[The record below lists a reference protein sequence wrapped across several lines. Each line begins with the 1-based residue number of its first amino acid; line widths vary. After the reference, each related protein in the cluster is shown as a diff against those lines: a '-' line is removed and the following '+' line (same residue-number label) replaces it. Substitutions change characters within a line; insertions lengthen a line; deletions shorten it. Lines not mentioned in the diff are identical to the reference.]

1 MCLTPYPVTNN
12 YNKINMED
20 TRMVAACPP
29 RLPRLGHQLQPLL
42 PAKATKRKRLNAV
55 LDKLANNIKV
65 APESPDDDGDNNLEF
80 EINVKT
86 KIKKESDPSSESDES
101 DNERRNV
108 ENSGDI
114 YDTDRSPLSSVSSPK
129 EDVDSPSKCLSPT
142 PIKVEPHQNSP
153 KSSNI
158 FFSSLLNS
166 PPCDSRP
173 TSNQQQKLHESA
185 LSQLRLAPLPNQ
197 PSSPS
202 PSIMTSYEQYI
213 KSHLLSKMYLQQY
226 MTNNLTKPFVL
237 PNQTADENKTETTP
251 HHSNGDKSQTKQ
263 ISKESQVF
271 LDGPLD
277 LSTRQ
282 TDPISIVSKDSL
294 AQSLKERL
302 YSQQFS
308 FPPFPPMLMQT
319 PTLQSR
325 SHDESPSSKIKQ
337 ESTAVVETSSTKKDP
352 THVCPICGQ
361 MFSLHDRL
369 AKHMASRHKSKA
381 SDSSSKAYFC
391 DVCKRSFA
399 RSDMLTRHMRL
410 HTGIKPY
417 TCRVCGQVFSR
428 SDHLSTHQRTH
439 TGEKPYKCPSCPYS
453 ACRRDMITRHM
464 RTHSRYEL
472 QDSTSISEESDKE
485 SNGLSGSSANISRVP
500 FKFVKEEVVD
510 S

>member
-1 MCLTPYPVTNN
+1 
-12 YNKINMED
+12 MED
-20 TRMVAACPP
+20 TRMVAACSP
-29 RLPRLGHQLQPLL
+29 RLPRIGHQLEPLL

-114 YDTDRSPLSSVSSPK
+114 YDTDRSPMSSVSSPK
-129 EDVDSPSKCLSPT
+129 EEVDSPNICLSPT
-142 PIKVEPHQNSP
+142 PIKSEHHQSSP
-153 KSSNI
+153 KNSNI
-158 FFSSLLNS
+158 FFGSQLNS
-166 PPCDSRP
+166 PSCDSRAS
-173 TSNQQQKLHESA
+173 SNQEKLPESN
-185 LSQLRLAPLPNQ
+185 LSQLRLTPLPNQ
-197 PSSPS
+197 PSSPT
-202 PSIMTSYEQYI
+202 PSMMSSYEQYI
-213 KSHLLSKMYLQQY
+213 KSQLLSKMYLQQY

-237 PNQTADENKTETTP
+237 PNQTADENKTEP
-251 HHSNGDKSQTKQ
+251 SSHHSNGDKSQTKK
-263 ISKESQVF
+263 ISKESHVF

-282 TDPISIVSKDSL
+282 TDSLSIVTKDSL

-302 YSQQFS
+302 YSQQFP
-308 FPPFPPMLMQT
+308 FPPFPQMLMQN
-319 PTLQSR
+319 PALQSR

-337 ESTAVVETSSTKKDP
+337 ESTAVVETSSAKKDP
-352 THVCPICGQ
+352 TYVCPICGQ

-472 QDSTSISEESDKE
+472 QDSSSIAEESDKE
-485 SNGLSGSSANISRVP
+485 SNGHSGAAPNLSGEA

>member
-1 MCLTPYPVTNN
+1 MCQHQITVTNN
-12 YNKINMED
+12 NKNNMEEGHG
-20 TRMVAACPP
+20 TNLG
-29 RLPRLGHQLQPLL
+29 RLPREPRLQPLL
-42 PAKATKRKRLNAV
+42 EPLLPGKANKRKRLNAV

-65 APESPDDDGDNNLEF
+65 APESPDDEGDNNLEF

-86 KIKKESDPSSESDES
+86 KIKKESDPSSESEES

-108 ENSGDI
+108 EMLS
-114 YDTDRSPLSSVSSPK
+114 DTDRSPRSSVSDTK
-129 EDVDSPSKCLSPT
+129 DDIMDSPGICLSPNHIR
-142 PIKVEPHQNSP
+142 PEPE
-153 KSSNI
+153 KSFSKNI
-158 FFSSLLNS
+158 FFNNS
-166 PPCDSRP
+166 PPS
-173 TSNQQQKLHESA
+173 SSSQKLQES
-185 LSQLRLAPLPNQ
+185 Q
-197 PSSPS
+197 PDSPTPSMTCS
-202 PSIMTSYEQYI
+202 PTPSLMSSYEQYI
-213 KSHLLSKMYLQQY
+213 KSQLLSKMYLQQY
-226 MTNNLTKPFVL
+226 MSNNLTNCTKTDQLNPSQSKVISQENSGGHQDHTHQGGHHGHHGHHQVL
-237 PNQTADENKTETTP
+237 
-251 HHSNGDKSQTKQ
+251 
-263 ISKESQVF
+263 

-282 TDPISIVSKDSL
+282 TDSLAIVTKDSL

-302 YSQQFS
+302 YCQQFP
-308 FPPFPPMLMQT
+308 FPPFPPLLMQNSV
-319 PTLQSR
+319 LHSR
-325 SHDESPSSKIKQ
+325 SQDETLKPSKIKQ
-337 ESTAVVETSSTKKDP
+337 ESPAVVETSSIKKDP
-352 THVCPICGQ
+352 AYVCPICGQ

-381 SDSSSKAYFC
+381 SDASSKAYFC

-472 QDSTSISEESDKE
+472 QDSSSTQEDSEKE
-485 SNGLSGSSANISRVP
+485 SNGHVGANKNISGEA
-500 FKFVKEEVVD
+500 FKFVKEEIVD

>member
-1 MCLTPYPVTNN
+1 MDQNS
-12 YNKINMED
+12 
-20 TRMVAACPP
+20 MVATCSP
-29 RLPRLGHQLQPLL
+29 RLPRLGQELEPLL

-86 KIKKESDPSSESDES
+86 KIKKESDPSSESEDS
-101 DNERRNV
+101 DNDRRNI
-108 ENSGDI
+108 ETSGDV
-114 YDTDRSPLSSVSSPK
+114 YDTDRSPMSSISSPK
-129 EDVDSPSKCLSPT
+129 EEVDSPT
-142 PIKVEPHQNSP
+142 RIKNEPHQSSP
-153 KSSNI
+153 TNSNI

-166 PPCDSRP
+166 PPCDTGP
-173 TSNQQQKLHESA
+173 TTNLTKRQNDSF
-185 LSQLRLAPLPNQ
+185 SQLRLASTANQTASPNAT
-197 PSSPS
+197 SPS
-202 PSIMTSYEQYI
+202 MMSSYEQYI

-237 PNQTADENKTETTP
+237 PNQTADIHKTESSDRQP
-251 HHSNGDKSQTKQ
+251 NGDKSQKKP
-263 ISKESQVF
+263 ISKESHVF

-282 TDPISIVSKDSL
+282 TDTLSIVSKDSL
-294 AQSLKERL
+294 AQSIKERL

-308 FPPFPPMLMQT
+308 FPPFSPMLMQT
-319 PTLQSR
+319 QPLQPR
-325 SHDESPSSKIKQ
+325 SLEVSPSSKIKQ
-337 ESTAVVETSSTKKDP
+337 ESTAVVETSSSNKDL
-352 THVCPICGQ
+352 TYVCPICGQ

-369 AKHMASRHKSKA
+369 AKHMASRHKSK
-381 SDSSSKAYFC
+381 STDSSSKAYFC

-472 QDSTSISEESDKE
+472 QDSSSIAEESDKE
-485 SNGLSGSSANISRVP
+485 SNGHSGPPKNRNGEA

>member
-1 MCLTPYPVTNN
+1 MCLHQITVTNN
-12 YNKINMED
+12 NNNNNNNMED
-20 TRMVAACPP
+20 THGTNLG
-29 RLPRLGHQLQPLL
+29 RLPREPRLQPLLQPLL

-86 KIKKESDPSSESDES
+86 KIKKESDDPSSESEES

-108 ENSGDI
+108 ELS
-114 YDTDRSPLSSVSSPK
+114 DTDRSPRSSVSDIK
-129 EDVDSPSKCLSPT
+129 DDVDSPNICLSPSH
-142 PIKVEPHQNSP
+142 IKAEPEKSFSKNSNVFFNDSRQPSSNSP
-153 KSSNI
+153 KE
-158 FFSSLLNS
+158 S
-166 PPCDSRP
+166 P
-173 TSNQQQKLHESA
+173 
-185 LSQLRLAPLPNQ
+185 LSQLRITPLPNQ
-197 PSSPS
+197 PSSPT
-202 PSIMTSYEQYI
+202 PSMMSSYEQYI
-213 KSHLLSKMYLQQY
+213 KSQLLSKMYLQQY
-226 MTNNLTKPFVL
+226 MTNNLTKPYVL
-237 PNQTADENKTETTP
+237 PHESPECPKTDS
-251 HHSNGDKSQTKQ
+251 HSSKNNSHTKV
-263 ISKESQVF
+263 ISKDGSTHQAF

-282 TDPISIVSKDSL
+282 TDTLAIVAKDSL
-294 AQSLKERL
+294 AQSIKERL
-302 YSQQFS
+302 YCQQFP
-308 FPPFPPMLMQT
+308 FPPFPPMLMHN
-319 PTLQSR
+319 PALQSR
-325 SHDESPSSKIKQ
+325 SHDETPSSKIKQ
-337 ESTAVVETSSTKKDP
+337 EPTAVVETSSTKKDP
-352 THVCPICGQ
+352 AYVCPICGQ

-381 SDSSSKAYFC
+381 SDASSKAYFC

-472 QDSTSISEESDKE
+472 QDSSSIIPEDSDKE
-485 SNGLSGSSANISRVP
+485 GASKNTNGEA
-500 FKFVKEEVVD
+500 FKFVKEEVLD